1 LILSRILPKAY
12 YLDEDV
18 VSLARDLLGKIIV
31 SRADSVYSALI
42 ITETEAYK
50 GPEDKASHAYNNR
63 LTERTRPMFAEGGMS
78 YVYLCYGIHRLFNV
92 VSGPVNTPHAVL
104 IRAGVPLEGIET
116 MIQRRNGLRETNKL
130 ASGPGNLTKALGIAL
145 KHNNK
150 ALFDKRSTITI
161 EDWGHSFKNTFS
173 SPRVGIDY
181 AEDWKD
187 MPWRFY
193 VENNNFP
200 KDFKN
205 INYDER

>member
-1 LILSRILPKAY
+1 LILSRILTKAY

-18 VSLARDLLGKIIV
+18 VSLARGLLGKIIV

-63 LTERTRPMFAEGGMS
+63 LTERTRPMFAEGGIS

-92 VSGPVNTPHAVL
+92 VSGPANTPHAVL

-116 MIQRRNGLRETNKL
+116 MIQRRNGLRETNKI
-130 ASGPGNLTKALGIAL
+130 ASGPGNLTKSLGITL

-150 ALFDKRSTITI
+150 ALFDKRSIITI
-161 EDWGHSFKNTFS
+161 EDWGHSFKNIFS

-187 MPWRFY
+187 MPWRFH

-200 KDFKN
+200 KEFKN
-205 INYDER
+205 NNYDER